1 MPPGIRL
8 EAVLPAA
15 DYLSGTGVIMGE
27 QTPGNARISR
37 GDDLTAL
44 AVTAMAALYEAELF
58 DEMEGVRSRVLARG
72 AALFDEVRREDG
84 TWRLAYKPM
93 TELLLLH
100 VREIAVAP
108 RSVLERRAEIAWT
121 LDVTGF

>member
-1 MPPGIRL
+1 M
-8 EAVLPAA
+8 
-15 DYLSGTGVIMGE
+15 MGE

-37 GDDLTAL
+37 ADDLTAL

-84 TWRLAYKPM
+84 TWRLVYKPM